1 MMINAPIQ
9 LFGSNGGSRRAFGGG
24 DGAGVGSGGRGNGD
38 GERRGGVTG
47 AA

>member
-9 LFGSNGGSRRAFGGG
+9 LFGSKGGSRRDLGGG
-24 DGAGVGSGGRGNGD
+24 DGAGDGSGGRGNGD